1 MGMSLRFEVFSSD
14 LEATLD
20 FYIRVLRFSVARDD
34 RESTVPYLS
43 LRRGQVR
50 VGAVFR
56 ADVERVDLRRP
67 PTGVELVLEVDDL
80 VAERDHVLA
89 AGWRLLE
96 DLQDRPWG
104 LSDFRLLD
112 DGGYYLRVTSRS

>member
-1 MGMSLRFEVFSSD
+1 MSLRLEVFSSD
-14 LEATLD
+14 LDATLD
-20 FYIRVLRFSVARDD
+20 FYTRVLRFSVARDD
-34 RESTVPYLS
+34 RGSTVPYLS
-43 LRRGQVR
+43 LRRDQVS

-56 ADVERVDLRRP
+56 TDVERVDLRRP

-89 AGWRLLE
+89 AGWPVLE
-96 DLQDRPWG
+96 GLRDRPWG

-112 DGGYYLRVTSRS
+112 DSGYYLRVTSRS